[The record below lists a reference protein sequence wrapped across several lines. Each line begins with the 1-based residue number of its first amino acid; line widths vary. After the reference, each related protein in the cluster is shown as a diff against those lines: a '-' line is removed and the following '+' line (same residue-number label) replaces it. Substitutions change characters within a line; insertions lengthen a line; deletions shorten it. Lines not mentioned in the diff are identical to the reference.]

1 MQKYISL
8 EDVDDT
14 RRTSVGLLDEITD
27 KFTFTSVLKEENI
40 NHQEFVNLVL
50 QIIGIFEDSGAIS
63 KVRSTFTSK
72 CIASFRE
79 EYGEKGRPL
88 KKTCVLIFY
97 SHITTE
103 KYRDIIMG
111 KIIDLVKRSEM
122 RQEDIEKRLE
132 LSQLI
137 GALTSVQGRRKSN
150 LINWLKTVPLSKEK
164 RYIPC
169 QMFKIEKADLW
180 TNMLTYEKSLTEY
193 LEQLGFDLDL
203 ESCQG
208 EVCIVLSK
216 NIKFS

>member
-1 MQKYISL
+1 MISMVKDWILETDFVPISHLGLKNVQLLVRQK
-8 EDVDDT
+8 
-14 RRTSVGLLDEITD
+14 
-27 KFTFTSVLKEENI
+27 
-40 NHQEFVNLVL
+40 
-50 QIIGIFEDSGAIS
+50 
-63 KVRSTFTSK
+63 
-72 CIASFRE
+72 
-79 EYGEKGRPL
+79 
-88 KKTCVLIFY
+88 
-97 SHITTE
+97 
-103 KYRDIIMG
+103 
-111 KIIDLVKRSEM
+111 
-122 RQEDIEKRLE
+122 DIEKRSE